1 MNFKEFCEYF
11 GHVVTPL
18 TEALFDSFRQ
28 LTKTFQNLADIFDDM
43 KEPYKVVRSTNKPKF
58 KVNHKHSSTRSNYNQ
73 PYVKMKNLPY
83 QRRNY

>member
-18 TEALFDSFRQ
+18 TEALYDAFQQ
-28 LTKTFQNLADIFDDM
+28 LTSSFENLADTFDYIQG
-43 KEPYKVVRSTNKPKF
+43 PYKVVRSTNKPGS
-58 KVNHKHSSTRSNYNQ
+58 KVNRKHLSARSNYNK
-73 PYVKMKNLPY
+73 PYVMMKNLPY

>member
-18 TEALFDSFRQ
+18 TEALYDAFQQ
-28 LTKTFQNLADIFDDM
+28 LTSSFENLADTFDDIQG
-43 KEPYKVVRSTNKPKF
+43 PYKVVSPKNKPKF
-58 KVNHKHSSTRSNYNQ
+58 LVDRRYSSIGSNYNK
-73 PYVKMKNLPY
+73 PYVMMRNLPY